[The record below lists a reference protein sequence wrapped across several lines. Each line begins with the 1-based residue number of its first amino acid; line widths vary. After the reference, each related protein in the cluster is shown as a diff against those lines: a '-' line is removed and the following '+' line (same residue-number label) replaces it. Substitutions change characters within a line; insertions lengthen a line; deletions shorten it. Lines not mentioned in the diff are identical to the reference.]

1 MFAIIA
7 ILTLAG
13 VFWHL
18 VSAFPEVRRYYPR
31 WQHYATGLALLW
43 IEWLVFVIL
52 LHRELFVPTL
62 VVFVVMMA
70 TMWRIDRIMRE
81 TEKIRD
87 ETLTREFTR

>member
-18 VSAFPEVRRYYPR
+18 FSAFPEVRRYYPC

-43 IEWLVFVIL
+43 IEWLAFVIL
-52 LHRELFVPTL
+52 LYKELFAPVL
-62 VVFVVMMA
+62 VVFVVVMA
-70 TMWRIDRIMRE
+70 TMWRIDWIMRK

-87 ETLTREFTR
+87 EAITREFRR